1 MTGTP
6 QHSATCSP
14 GSSAAST
21 TASSPKRNTTKQW
34 HSTTLP
40 QHSRRQLDNLT
51 ASDVYIAT
59 GTRRGQ
65 LADLELRHRRR
76 ARCEDRTA
84 ARKTPACGTSPCRAT
99 PRTRSGAR
107 SWPWPASSSPGWPC
121 SPSTAR
127 PAAGNQTAPAPPVLR
142 RRPARPRRPPPA
154 APPRRTMALEPAHHH
169 RDQPPPEPS
178 PRLTSRTRPDDQEGQ
193 ETRAIGTPPTRRDNR
208 ETRHDPR
215 LNRPP
220 ETARSRSLKPAAH
233 DHERCRLGSRHIF
246 WRGRII
252 VKNAEPTVL
261 QPACAMRRTVV
272 SPAQRAEIERRCL
285 WI

>member
-1 MTGTP
+1 MQGYTQNQIWCEIVAMASELLAWMAMLALDGP
-6 QHSATCSP
+6 ARRWEPDGSGSA
-14 GSSAAST
+14 
-21 TASSPKRNTTKQW
+21 
-34 HSTTLP
+34 
-40 QHSRRQLDNLT
+40 
-51 ASDVYIAT
+51 
-59 GTRRGQ
+59 
-65 LADLELRHRRR
+65 
-76 ARCEDRTA
+76 
-84 ARKTPACGTSPCRAT
+84 
-99 PRTRSGAR
+99 
-107 SWPWPASSSPGWPC
+107 C
-121 SPSTAR
+121 SPS
-127 PAAGNQTAPAPPVLR
+127 Q
-142 RRPARPRRPPPA
+142 ARPRRPPPA

-220 ETARSRSLKPAAH
+220 ETARSRSLKPATH